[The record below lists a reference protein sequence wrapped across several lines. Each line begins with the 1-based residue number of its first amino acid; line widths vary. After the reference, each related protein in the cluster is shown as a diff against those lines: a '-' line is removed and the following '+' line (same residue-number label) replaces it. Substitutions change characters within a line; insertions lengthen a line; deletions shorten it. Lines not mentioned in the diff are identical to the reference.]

1 MTRRSHILSEKHDR
15 ELKMADLQYF
25 DVEVDWLSGVS
36 IIPLPDRV
44 MTSARD
50 EGEIDL
56 LIAAMKRDLDLVGEL
71 AKESIKK
78 LRTEP
83 R

>member
-1 MTRRSHILSEKHDR
+1 MP
-15 ELKMADLQYF
+15 DLQYF
-25 DVEVDWLSGVS
+25 DIEVDWLSGVS

-44 MTSARD
+44 TTSARD

-78 LRTEP
+78 QRTEP